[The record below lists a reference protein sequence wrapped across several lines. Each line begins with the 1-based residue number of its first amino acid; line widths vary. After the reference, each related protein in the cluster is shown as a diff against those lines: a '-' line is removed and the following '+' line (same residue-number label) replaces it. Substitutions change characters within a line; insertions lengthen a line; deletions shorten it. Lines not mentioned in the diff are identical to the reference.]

1 MTAAAAP
8 ATVSTVRHRPPW
20 AIPAIAVGMV
30 VAYFFVL
37 TFALSLDPRT
47 SDRATQVAIQQ
58 VANALSIGAIY
69 ALIALGYTMVYGII
83 ELINFAHGDVFMMGA
98 FFSCLFLGTGIGPI
112 PGILHLTGPI
122 ADPLLLVLFMV
133 AALAVVMPLTG
144 LLNVTI
150 ERVFYRPFRG
160 ASRLAPLITAVGVS
174 FILQNVALV
183 LFGSGDRG
191 TPQIF
196 PISWRIE
203 LLGASIAIL
212 NFVILVIALALMFV
226 LQTFVRRTRLG
237 RAMRAT
243 ALDQQ
248 ASKLM
253 GVDVNQTIALTF
265 LLGGALA
272 GAAGVVWGFSF
283 GFVRQDLGF
292 NAGLKAF
299 TSAVLGGIGNITG
312 AVLGGFAIGFV
323 ENFCASLGLTRWAEF
338 SVFVA
343 LTLVL
348 VFRPAGI
355 LGQQVGERA

>member
-1 MTAAAAP
+1 MTAVAAP
-8 ATVSTVRHRPPW
+8 ATVSTVRQRPPW
-20 AIPAIAVGMV
+20 AIPAIAIGLV
-30 VAYFFVL
+30 VSYFFIL
-37 TFALSLDPRT
+37 TFFLGLDART
-47 SDRATQVAIQQ
+47 HDHASEIAVQQ

-98 FFSCLFLGTGIGPI
+98 FLAVLFTGSGIGPF
-112 PGILHLTGPI
+112 PGILHLSGPVT
-122 ADPLLLVLFMV
+122 DVVPLLLYM
-133 AALAVVMPLTG
+133 AATLAVVMPITG
-144 LLNVTI
+144 LLNMTI
-150 ERVFYRPFRG
+150 ERVFYRPFRN

-191 TPQIF
+191 APQIF
-196 PISWRIE
+196 PIAWRIE
-203 LLGASIAIL
+203 LLGASIPVL
-212 NFVILVIALALMFV
+212 NFVILIIALGLMFV
-226 LQTFVRRTRLG
+226 LQTFIRRTRLG

-265 LLGGALA
+265 LIGGALA
-272 GAAGVVWGFSF
+272 GAAGTVWGFSF

-292 NAGLKAF
+292 NAGLKSF

-312 AVLGGFAIGFV
+312 AVLGGFVIGFI
-323 ENFCASLGLTRWAEF
+323 ENFAASLGLTRWAEF

>member
-1 MTAAAAP
+1 VTAVASSPVSSSGRRIGLLPLVCVAAVVIYYFILRFALGFDP
-8 ATVSTVRHRPPW
+8 KTAND
-20 AIPAIAVGMV
+20 AGAIAV
-30 VAYFFVL
+30 
-37 TFALSLDPRT
+37 
-47 SDRATQVAIQQ
+47 QQ

-83 ELINFAHGDVFMMGA
+83 ELINFAHGDVFMIGA
-98 FFSCLFLGTGIGPI
+98 FVAVIFTG
-112 PGILHLTGPI
+112 GILGLSGPVQNV
-122 ADPLLLVLFMV
+122 PLLVLYMLG
-133 AALAVVMPLTG
+133 ALLFVMPITG
-144 LLNVTI
+144 LLNLAI
-150 ERVFYRPFRG
+150 ERIFYRPFRN
-160 ASRLAPLITAVGVS
+160 ASRLAPLITAIGVS

-183 LFGSGDRG
+183 VAGSGDRG
-191 TPQIF
+191 AAQIF
-196 PISWRIE
+196 PLAWRVN
-203 LLGASIAIL
+203 LLGASVPLL
-212 NFVILVIALALMFV
+212 NFVILLIALVLMFI
-226 LQTFVRRTRLG
+226 LQSFVRRTRLG

-248 ASKLM
+248 ASRLM

-265 LLGGALA
+265 LIGGALA

-312 AVLGGFAIGFV
+312 AVIGGFFIGFV
-323 ENFCASLGLTRWAEF
+323 ENFAASLGLTRWAEL
-338 SVFVA
+338 SVFVV

-348 VFRPAGI
+348 VFRPAGL

>member
-1 MTAAAAP
+1 
-8 ATVSTVRHRPPW
+8 V
-20 AIPAIAVGMV
+20 IPAAAVGMV
-30 VAYFFVL
+30 VAYYFIL
-37 TFALSLDPRT
+37 TFSLGLNPRT
-47 SDRATQVAIQQ
+47 AEHAAATALQQ
-58 VANALSIGAIY
+58 TANALSIGAIY

-83 ELINFAHGDVFMMGA
+83 ELINFAHGDVFMIGA
-98 FFSCLFLGTGIGPI
+98 FVSLIFLGHGVDFI
-112 PGILHLTGPI
+112 PGILGLS
-122 ADPLLLVLFMV
+122 DPVTDPVLLGLYIL
-133 AALAVVMPLTG
+133 AALAVTMPLTG
-144 LLNVTI
+144 LLNLTI

-174 FILQNVALV
+174 FILQNVALTV
-183 LFGSGDRG
+183 AGSGDRG

-196 PISWRIE
+196 PNAWRID
-203 LLGASIAIL
+203 LLGASIPVLSLFIL
-212 NFVILVIALALMFV
+212 FVALVLMFV
-226 LQTFVRRTRLG
+226 LQTFVRRTRMG

-265 LLGGALA
+265 LIGGALA
-272 GAAGVVWGFSF
+272 GAAGVVWGLSF

-299 TSAVLGGIGNITG
+299 TSAVIGGIGNITG
-312 AVLGGFAIGFV
+312 AVLGGFVIGFI
-323 ENFCASLGLTRWAEF
+323 ENFTASLGLNRWSEF
-338 SVFVA
+338 AVFAA

>member
-1 MTAAAAP
+1 VTAITAP
-8 ATVSTVRHRPPW
+8 RPVATARTRGPW
-20 AIPAIAVGMV
+20 VIPAIAVGMV

-37 TFALSLDPRT
+37 RFFLGLDP
-47 SDRATQVAIQQ
+47 ATAEHASQIALQQ

-83 ELINFAHGDVFMMGA
+83 ELINFAHGDVFMIGA
-98 FFSCLFLGTGIGPI
+98 FLALIFLGSGVDMI
-112 PGILHLTGPI
+112 PGFLHLGG
-122 ADPLLLVLFMV
+122 AVDNPLLLVLYIV
-133 AALAVVMPLTG
+133 GALVFVMPVTG
-144 LLNVTI
+144 LLNMSI

-160 ASRLAPLITAVGVS
+160 SSRLAPLITAVGVS
-174 FILQNVALV
+174 FILQNAALI
-183 LFGSGDRG
+183 LAGSGDRG

-196 PISWRIE
+196 PISWRIDV
-203 LLGASIAIL
+203 LGASIPVLSLFIL
-212 NFVILVIALALMFV
+212 FVALVLMFV
-226 LQTFVRRTRLG
+226 LQTFVRRTRMG

-272 GAAGVVWGFSF
+272 GAAGVVWGLSF

-312 AVLGGFAIGFV
+312 AVLGGFAIGFI
-323 ENFCASLGLTRWAEF
+323 ENFAASLGLTRWAEF
-338 SVFVA
+338 SVFVT

>member
-1 MTAAAAP
+1 MTAVAATG
-8 ATVSTVRHRPPW
+8 TVSTVRQRPPW

-30 VAYFFVL
+30 ITYFLVL
-37 TFALSLDPRT
+37 TFFLGLDAKT
-47 SDRATQVAIQQ
+47 ADRAPQIAIQQ

-69 ALIALGYTMVYGII
+69 ALVALGYTMVYGII

-98 FFSCLFLGTGIGPI
+98 FFSVLFLGAGAGSI
-112 PGILHLTGPI
+112 PGLLHLNSAIENPI
-122 ADPLLLVLFMV
+122 LLSVYIV
-133 AALAVVMPLTG
+133 AALLVVMPVTG
-144 LLNVTI
+144 LLNMAI
-150 ERVFYRPFRG
+150 ERVFYRPFRN

-174 FILQNVALV
+174 FMLQNVALV
-183 LFGSGDRG
+183 VFGSGDRG
-191 TPQIF
+191 SPQIF
-196 PISWRIE
+196 PLNWRIE
-203 LLGASIAIL
+203 ILGATVPVL
-212 NFVILVIALALMFV
+212 NFVILLIALVLMFL

-272 GAAGVVWGFSF
+272 GAAGVVWGLSF

-312 AVLGGFAIGFV
+312 AVLGGFVIGFI
-323 ENFCASLGLTRWAEF
+323 ENFAASLSLTRWAEF

-348 VFRPAGI
+348 VFRPAGL

>member
-1 MTAAAAP
+1 MTAAAAT
-8 ATVSTVRHRPPW
+8 ATVSTVRQRPAW
-20 AIPAIAVGMV
+20 AIPAIAVGLV
-30 VAYFFVL
+30 VVYFFLL
-37 TFALSLDPRT
+37 TFILGLNPQTADHAS
-47 SDRATQVAIQQ
+47 QIAIQQ

-98 FFSCLFLGTGIGPI
+98 FFAVLFAGMGAGSI
-112 PGILHLTGPI
+112 PGLLHLSGPVENPI
-122 ADPLLLVLFMV
+122 LLIVYM
-133 AALAVVMPLTG
+133 AATLAVVMPITG
-144 LLNVTI
+144 LLNLTI

-160 ASRLAPLITAVGVS
+160 GSRLAPLITAVGVS

-183 LFGSGDRG
+183 LFGSGDRNS
-191 TPQIF
+191 PQIF
-196 PISWRIE
+196 PLSWRIDV
-203 LLGASIAIL
+203 LGASIPVL
-212 NFVILVIALALMFV
+212 NFVILIIALGLMFG

-265 LLGGALA
+265 AIGGALA
-272 GAAGVVWGFSF
+272 GAAGVVWGYNF

-292 NAGLKAF
+292 NAGLKSF

-312 AVLGGFAIGFV
+312 AVLGGFVIGFV
-323 ENFCASLGLTRWAEF
+323 ENFCASLGQTKWAEF
-338 SVFVA
+338 SVFLV

-348 VFRPAGI
+348 IFRPAGI

>member
-1 MTAAAAP
+1 
-8 ATVSTVRHRPPW
+8 
-20 AIPAIAVGMV
+20 MV

-37 TFALSLDPRT
+37 RFFLGLDP
-47 SDRATQVAIQQ
+47 ATADKAGQIAIQQ
-58 VANALSIGAIY
+58 VANALSISAIY

-83 ELINFAHGDVFMMGA
+83 ELINFAHGDVFMIGA
-98 FFSCLFLGTGIGPI
+98 FLALIFLGSGVGPV
-112 PGILHLTGPI
+112 PGILHQSGPV
-122 ADPLLLVLFMV
+122 ANPLLLVAMV
-133 AALAVVMPLTG
+133 LGALVFVMPLTG
-144 LLNVTI
+144 ILNMTI
-150 ERVFYRPFRG
+150 ERIFYRPFRG
-160 ASRLAPLITAVGVS
+160 GSRLAPLITAVGVS
-174 FILQNVALV
+174 FILQNFALV
-183 LFGSGDRG
+183 VFGSGDRG

-196 PISWRIE
+196 PISWRVDI
-203 LLGASIAIL
+203 LGASVPVLSFFIL
-212 NFVILVIALALMFV
+212 IVALILMYG
-226 LQTFVRRTRLG
+226 LQTFVRRTRMG

-272 GAAGVVWGFSF
+272 GAAGVVWGLSY

-292 NAGLKAF
+292 NAGLIAF

-312 AVLGGFAIGFV
+312 AVLGGFAIGFIA
-323 ENFCASLGLTRWAEF
+323 NFFAALGLTRWAEF
-338 SVFVA
+338 SVFVT

>member
-1 MTAAAAP
+1 MTAVASSPVSSSGRRIGLLPLVCIAA
-8 ATVSTVRHRPPW
+8 
-20 AIPAIAVGMV
+20 V
-30 VAYFFVL
+30 VIYYFIL
-37 TFALSLDPRT
+37 RFALGFDPKT
-47 SDRATQVAIQQ
+47 ANDAGAIAIQQ

-83 ELINFAHGDVFMMGA
+83 ELINFAHGDVFMIGA
-98 FFSCLFLGTGIGPI
+98 FVAVIFTG
-112 PGILHLTGPI
+112 GILGLSGPVENV
-122 ADPLLLVLFMV
+122 PLLVLYMLG
-133 AALAVVMPLTG
+133 ALLFVMPITG
-144 LLNVTI
+144 LLNLTI
-150 ERVFYRPFRG
+150 ERIFYRPFRN
-160 ASRLAPLITAVGVS
+160 ASRLAPLITAIGVS

-183 LFGSGDRG
+183 VAGSGDRG
-191 TPQIF
+191 AAQIF
-196 PISWRIE
+196 PLAWRVN
-203 LLGASIAIL
+203 LLGASVPLL
-212 NFVILVIALALMFV
+212 NFVILAIALALMFI
-226 LQTFVRRTRLG
+226 LQSFVRRTRLG

-248 ASKLM
+248 ASRLM

-265 LLGGALA
+265 LIGGALA

-312 AVLGGFAIGFV
+312 AVIGGFFIGFV
-323 ENFCASLGLTRWAEF
+323 ENFAASLGLTRWAEL
-338 SVFVA
+338 SVFVV

-348 VFRPAGI
+348 VFRPAGL